1 MEILVCIKQVPD
13 DSVEIRLGADGQ
25 PDLSSAD
32 PQGNAFDTYAQELA
46 VRFVEEHGGAVT
58 VVSVGP
64 EDNKTCLK
72 NALAVGA
79 AKAHHISDE
88 GIEGADAAVTANLLA
103 AGIKKIEE
111 TDGVTFDLIF
121 CGREST
127 DAIGGEV
134 GELLA
139 EALGLP
145 FVSDIVEAVPDA
157 AGLKVKKEL
166 ESGYLM
172 VETPVPAVMTVSK
185 PDYDPRYPT
194 IKSKLAARKV
204 KIPTIAKADTGISA
218 DAETPK
224 VVFAGFEEPP
234 KREAGVKIQEDEPAD
249 AVAKAFEIM
258 TADKVL

>member
-46 VRFVEEHGGAVT
+46 VRFVEENGGAVT
-58 VVSVGP
+58 VASVGP

-79 AKAHHISDE
+79 TKAHHISDE
-88 GIEGADAAVTANLLA
+88 GIDGADAAVTANLLA

-111 TDGVTFDLIF
+111 TDGVKFDLIL

-172 VETPVPAVMTVSK
+172 VES
-185 PDYDPRYPT
+185 RYR
-194 IKSKLAARKV
+194 L
-204 KIPTIAKADTGISA
+204 
-218 DAETPK
+218 
-224 VVFAGFEEPP
+224 
-234 KREAGVKIQEDEPAD
+234 
-249 AVAKAFEIM
+249 
-258 TADKVL
+258 L